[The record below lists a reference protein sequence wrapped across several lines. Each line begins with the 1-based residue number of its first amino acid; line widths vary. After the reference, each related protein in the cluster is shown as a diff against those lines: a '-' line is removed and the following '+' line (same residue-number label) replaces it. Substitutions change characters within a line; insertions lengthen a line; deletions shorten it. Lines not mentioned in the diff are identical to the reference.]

1 MDAIIQDKDK
11 TIALQAKKIEELSSE
26 NRAMEQEIAVLNRKI
41 ERWEIRNLDRLIN
54 PGGQQKKQ

>member
-1 MDAIIQDKDK
+1 MDDKDK

>member
-1 MDAIIQDKDK
+1 MDDKDK
-11 TIALQAKKIEELSSE
+11 TIALQAKKIEELSRK

-54 PGGQQKKQ
+54 PGGQKNEH